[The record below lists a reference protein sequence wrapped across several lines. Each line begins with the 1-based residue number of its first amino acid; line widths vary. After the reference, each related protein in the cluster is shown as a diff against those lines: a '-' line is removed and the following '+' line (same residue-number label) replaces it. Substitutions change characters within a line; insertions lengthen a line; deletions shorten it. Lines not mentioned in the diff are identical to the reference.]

1 MHRKWWNLIRIRT
14 IEAGAEPGGGEP
26 QQPEPPQSDPQAN
39 TDGEG
44 DEKLGEHGMTAL
56 KNERRANKSL
66 REQLAAANARI
77 KEFEDRDKT
86 DADMDVDA
94 FIPPS
99 YIVNEAQKLDIY
111 KRIASLEKSN
121 AGNAA
126 KALRYEVAVD
136 KQLPKVLAERLQ
148 GSTREELEADADS
161 LLKLVNVQNKPNVK
175 PDPSQGKGGDPKPH
189 SLSEAISA
197 YYK

>member
-14 IEAGAEPGGGEP
+14 IETGSEPGGGEP
-26 QQPEPPQSDPQAN
+26 PQSEPPQSEPPQSEPPQSDPQAN
-39 TDGEG
+39 TGGEG
-44 DEKLGEHGMTAL
+44 DEKLGEHGLTAL

-86 DADMDVDA
+86 DAEKA
-94 FIPPS
+94 S
-99 YIVNEAQKLDIY
+99 E
-111 KRIASLEKSN
+111 RIASLEKSN
-121 AGNAA
+121 TSNAA

-136 KQLPKVLAERLQ
+136 KQLPKALAERLQ
-148 GSTREELEADADS
+148 GSTREELESDADS
-161 LLKLVNVQNKPNVK
+161 LLKLVSVQNNTNVK

>member
-14 IEAGAEPGGGEP
+14 IETGSEPGGGEP
-26 QQPEPPQSDPQAN
+26 PQSEPPQSDPQAN
-39 TDGEG
+39 TGGEG
-44 DEKLGEHGMTAL
+44 DEKLGEHGLTAL

-86 DADMDVDA
+86 DAEKA
-94 FIPPS
+94 S
-99 YIVNEAQKLDIY
+99 E
-111 KRIASLEKSN
+111 RIASLEKSN
-121 AGNAA
+121 TSNAA

-148 GSTREELEADADS
+148 GSTREELESDADS
-161 LLKLVNVQNKPNVK
+161 LLKLVSVQNNTNVK

>member
-14 IEAGAEPGGGEP
+14 IETGSEPGGGEP
-26 QQPEPPQSDPQAN
+26 PQPEPPQSDPQAN
-39 TDGEG
+39 TGGEGDEG

-86 DADMDVDA
+86 DAEKA
-94 FIPPS
+94 S
-99 YIVNEAQKLDIY
+99 E
-111 KRIASLEKSN
+111 RIASLEKSN
-121 AGNAA
+121 TSNAA

-136 KQLPKVLAERLQ
+136 KQLPKALAERLQ
-148 GSTREELEADADS
+148 GSTREELESDADS
-161 LLKLVNVQNKPNVK
+161 LLKLVNVQNNTNVK

>member
-14 IEAGAEPGGGEP
+14 IETGTEPGGGEP
-26 QQPEPPQSDPQAN
+26 PQANQQPDPPQSDPQAN
-39 TDGEG
+39 TGGEG

-86 DADMDVDA
+86 DAEKA
-94 FIPPS
+94 S
-99 YIVNEAQKLDIY
+99 E
-111 KRIASLEKSN
+111 RIASLEKSN
-121 AGNAA
+121 TGNAA

-136 KQLPKVLAERLQ
+136 KQLPKPLAERLQ

-161 LLKLVNVQNKPNVK
+161 LLKLVSVHKPNVK

>member
-1 MHRKWWNLIRIRT
+1 
-14 IEAGAEPGGGEP
+14 
-26 QQPEPPQSDPQAN
+26 
-39 TDGEG
+39 
-44 DEKLGEHGMTAL
+44 MTAL

-86 DADMDVDA
+86 DAEKA
-94 FIPPS
+94 S
-99 YIVNEAQKLDIY
+99 E
-111 KRIASLEKSN
+111 RIASLEKSN
-121 AGNAA
+121 TGNAA

-148 GSTREELEADADS
+148 GSTREELEADADN